1 MPWLVQSPGLAGRFG
16 YNCQALVQVQTPKLK
31 KVPKN
36 MGWGGVVGPCNFS
49 VSPWSKAFFF
59 PFLGDFCSTWR
70 SVGTLSGLSGPGL
83 DKSCIC
89 VLKVT
94 FKTKGQPAGTL
105 TQPDRQT
112 LWHLEIQSGPIT
124 YLTNQ
129 QCMAS
134 TNFLYSSCSFHFKTL
149 IWACF
154 TSRQILLFYVIQR
167 GRRLWNRLVA
177 DAVCVQPFI
186 AS

>member
-1 MPWLVQSPGLAGRFG
+1 MDGPAGYILGPAGYMVDGPASYMLVPAGYMEG
-16 YNCQALVQVQTPKLK
+16 
-31 KVPKN
+31 
-36 MGWGGVVGPCNFS
+36 GPCNFS

-112 LWHLEIQSGPIT
+112 L
-124 YLTNQ
+124 
-129 QCMAS
+129 
-134 TNFLYSSCSFHFKTL
+134 
-149 IWACF
+149 
-154 TSRQILLFYVIQR
+154 
-167 GRRLWNRLVA
+167 
-177 DAVCVQPFI
+177 
-186 AS
+186 